1 MVRGALQYA
10 ARKSEDLHAP
20 LIDLQ
25 RQQRLERS
33 ALIEIARKK
42 GLSKQ
47 EAKIAV
53 TLAQQVQ
60 YFELQRDILAAE
72 DARVAAWRKEQEEML
87 RVHPLPWSPDPPILA
102 RASRDDKSLDYWAH
116 EVERRSDQEFV
127 AWLESS
133 RLPPLRRP
141 SGVPDFDELLTLG
154 VAQQRI
160 RQIAWS
166 YLYPRGV
173 AWLCRSLRRD
183 GRRRFVQVTGE
194 LLFLFD
200 GRRLDIAL
208 FRYGNRLTGRLDGRL
223 LSGIQS

>member
-1 MVRGALQYA
+1 MSDDVRDTCPMPHTGGERPSMPRKSDDQKELDSMVRGALQYA

-160 RQIAWS
+160 RQIQ
-166 YLYPRGV
+166 
-173 AWLCRSLRRD
+173 D
-183 GRRRFVQVTGE
+183 GDDRQ
-194 LLFLFD
+194 LQ
-200 GRRLDIAL
+200 RRL
-208 FRYGNRLTGRLDGRL
+208 
-223 LSGIQS
+223 Q